1 MTKNT
6 PVYALTFL
14 RHGESVGNADGYFQ
28 GQNDFPLNETGR
40 AQAKALAQRWVTDKA
55 TFDLVLSSPLSR
67 ARQTAETIA
76 SALSVP
82 VELEPWWMERDNGI
96 LAGVKREDGH
106 QVNPQPLFTNIYQP
120 FARTGEGDWEL
131 YLRAG
136 QALHHLL
143 SRPPGEYLVVSH
155 GGLLNQLMY
164 AILGIVPQPNY
175 AGARFRFSNTGFA
188 VFIYFP
194 DEHRW
199 QVEVINDHSHWIFD
213 GNHPGT

>member
-1 MTKNT
+1 MMENAR
-6 PVYALTFL
+6 VYSITFL

-28 GQNDFPLNETGR
+28 GQNDFRLNETGQ
-40 AQAKALAQRWVTDKA
+40 AQANTLAQRWVDEKVN
-55 TFDLVLSSPLSR
+55 FDMVLSSPLSR

-76 SALSVP
+76 SALNTF

-96 LAGVKREDGH
+96 LAGVKREKGP
-106 QVNPQPLFTNIYQP
+106 QVHPQPLFTNIYQP

-131 YLRAG
+131 FLRAG

-143 SRPPGEYLVVSH
+143 SRPPGSYLVVSH

-164 AILGIVPQPNY
+164 AILGITPQPNY

-188 VFIYFP
+188 AFIYFP
-194 DEHRW
+194 DDHRW
-199 QVEVINDHSHWIFD
+199 QVETINDHSHWPIGRD
-213 GNHPGT
+213 PLGK